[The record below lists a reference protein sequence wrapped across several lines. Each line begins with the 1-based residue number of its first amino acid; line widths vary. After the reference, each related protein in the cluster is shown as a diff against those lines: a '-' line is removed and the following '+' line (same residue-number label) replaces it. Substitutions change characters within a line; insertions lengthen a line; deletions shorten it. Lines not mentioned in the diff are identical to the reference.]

1 MPVRVS
7 ATIRVLIAAF
17 VCMLPAVARAS
28 NGAYDVGS
36 LGQAIAAVIIFL
48 ILLAVL
54 GKWAWKPVIAQLKQR
69 EEDVAK
75 SIEQAKKSETEARTL
90 ADEYRQ
96 RMADAESNAEQML
109 AESRKEAAIARAD
122 LLEQARKESQE
133 KVQQA
138 RKDIQ
143 RAREDVVEKMTV
155 LTAEIA
161 GELASK
167 LAGENISPER
177 HKAFLAESLE
187 EINARM
193 QERVQ

>member
-1 MPVRVS
+1 MRVS